1 MALVEQK
8 DQLEGIR
15 RLIHRRLQGG
25 KSCRKISANAD
36 LFMML
41 NRVLDLGIL
50 DSFVVGHV
58 VGHFVYGD
66 GVSVVEMDDET
77 FVWKRREFIRRGW
90 RRWGNTGD

>member
-1 MALVEQK
+1 LALVEQK

-25 KSCRKISANAD
+25 KSCRKISPNAD

-41 NRVLDLGIL
+41 NRVPDLGIL
-50 DSFVVGHV
+50 DRFF

-77 FVWKRREFIRRGW
+77 FVWKR
-90 RRWGNTGD
+90 